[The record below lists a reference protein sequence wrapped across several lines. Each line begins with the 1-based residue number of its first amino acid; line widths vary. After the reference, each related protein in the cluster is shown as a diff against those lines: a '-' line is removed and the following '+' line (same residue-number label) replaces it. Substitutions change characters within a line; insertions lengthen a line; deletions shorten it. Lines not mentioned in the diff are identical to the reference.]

1 VSPSAP
7 DFGAA
12 TMTSSPLVLEHVT
25 KRFGGLVAVESVT
38 VAVEPGK
45 ITGLIGPNGAGKTTI
60 FNVVSGHLAPT
71 TGRIVA
77 LGHDITGWSPHAICR
92 LGLCVT
98 HQIVRPFPD
107 LSVLENVM
115 VGAAFGGGARIAAHD
130 SRREAMAV
138 LDFAGLAA
146 RAEQPASALTLAHR
160 KRLEIARALATRPSV
175 LLLDE
180 VLAGLTP
187 SEVAQAVT
195 LVREICARGIT
206 IVMIEHV
213 MHAVMNLS
221 HRVLV
226 LNYGRL
232 IADGTPAEVTGNRE
246 VIEAYLG
253 TGLDDMVPGESAG
266 RRSAGS
272 EETRHD

>member
-1 VSPSAP
+1 V
-7 DFGAA
+7 
-12 TMTSSPLVLEHVT
+12 SPLVLEHVT
-25 KRFGGLVAVESVT
+25 KAFGGLVAVHDVSVSI
-38 VAVEPGK
+38 EPGK

-60 FNVVSGHLAPT
+60 FGVISGRFAPT
-71 TGRIVA
+71 SGRITA
-77 LGHDITGWSPHAICR
+77 LGRNTTGWSPHAVCR

-98 HQIVRPFPD
+98 HQIVRPFAD

-115 VGAAFGGGARIAAHD
+115 VGASFGGAGRLAGQDA
-130 SRREAMAV
+130 RREAMAV
-138 LDFAGLAA
+138 LEFAGLAA
-146 RAEQPASALTLAHR
+146 RAAQPASALTLAQR
-160 KRLEIARALATRPSV
+160 KRLEIARALATRPSI

-187 SEVAQAVT
+187 AEVDQALA

-232 IADGTPAEVTGNRE
+232 IADGTPAEVTGNRQ

-253 TGLDDMVPGESAG
+253 AG
-266 RRSAGS
+266 PEGNGA
-272 EETRHD
+272 

>member
-1 VSPSAP
+1 
-7 DFGAA
+7 
-12 TMTSSPLVLEHVT
+12 MSSPLVLEHVT
-25 KRFGGLVAVESVT
+25 KRFGGLVAADDVT
-38 VAVEPGK
+38 VAIEPEK

-60 FNVVSGHLAPT
+60 FSVVSGRLAPT
-71 TGRIVA
+71 AGRVAA
-77 LGHDITGWSPHAICR
+77 LGRDITGWSPHAVCR

-98 HQIVRPFPD
+98 HQIVRPFAD

-115 VGAAFGGGARIAAHD
+115 VGAAFGGGARTVAHD
-130 SRREAMAV
+130 ARREATAV
-138 LDFAGLAA
+138 LEFAGLAA
-146 RAEQPASALTLAHR
+146 RAEQPASALTLAQR

-187 SEVAQAVT
+187 SEVVQAVT
-195 LVREICARGIT
+195 LVREICARGVT

-253 TGLDDMVPGESAG
+253 AGAGETAY
-266 RRSAGS
+266 
-272 EETRHD
+272 D

>member
-1 VSPSAP
+1 
-7 DFGAA
+7 
-12 TMTSSPLVLEHVT
+12 MTSTPLALEHVT
-25 KRFGGLVAVESVT
+25 KRFGGLVAADDVT

-60 FNVVSGHLAPT
+60 FGVVSGRLAPT
-71 TGRIVA
+71 SGRIAA
-77 LGHDITGWSPHAICR
+77 LGHDITGWSPHAVCR
-92 LGLCVT
+92 LGVCVT
-98 HQIVRPFPD
+98 HQIVRPFTD

-115 VGAAFGGGARIAAHD
+115 VGASFGGGARIAA
-130 SRREAMAV
+130 REARGEAMTI
-138 LDFAGLAA
+138 LEFAGLAA

-187 SEVAQAVT
+187 SEVVQAVT
-195 LVREICARGIT
+195 LVREICARGVT

-253 TGLDDMVPGESAG
+253 VGA
-266 RRSAGS
+266 
-272 EETRHD
+272 EETTHD

>member
-1 VSPSAP
+1 
-7 DFGAA
+7 
-12 TMTSSPLVLEHVT
+12 MTSNKPLALEHVT
-25 KRFGGLVAVESVT
+25 KRFGGLVAVENVT
-38 VAVEPGK
+38 VAIEPGK
-45 ITGLIGPNGAGKTTI
+45 ITGLIGPNGAGKTTM
-60 FNVVSGHLAPT
+60 FGVVSGRLAPT
-71 TGRIVA
+71 SGRIVA
-77 LGHDITGWSPHAICR
+77 LGHDITGWSPHAVCR
-92 LGLCVT
+92 LGVCVT
-98 HQIVRPFPD
+98 HQIVRPFTE
-107 LSVLENVM
+107 LTVLENVM
-115 VGAAFGGGARIAAHD
+115 VGASFGGGARIAARQAR
-130 SRREAMAV
+130 SEAMAIV
-138 LDFAGLAA
+138 EFAGLAA

-187 SEVAQAVT
+187 SEVAQAVA
-195 LVREICARGIT
+195 LVREICAGGIT

-253 TGLDDMVPGESAG
+253 AGVDDMAAGESAA
-266 RRSAGS
+266 RRSAGT
-272 EETRHD
+272 EETAHD

>member
-1 VSPSAP
+1 
-7 DFGAA
+7 
-12 TMTSSPLVLEHVT
+12 MTESLVLEHVT
-25 KRFGGLVAVESVT
+25 VRFGGLVAVDAVS

-60 FNVVSGHLAPT
+60 FSVISGRLRPT
-71 TGRIVA
+71 AGRIVA
-77 LGHDITGWSPHAICR
+77 LGRDITGWSPHAVCR
-92 LGLCVT
+92 HGVCVT
-98 HQIVRPFPD
+98 HQIVRPFAD

-115 VGAAFGGGARIAAHD
+115 VGAAFGGGARVEAR
-130 SRREAMAV
+130 SVQTEAMAV
-138 LDFAGLAA
+138 LEFAGLAA
-146 RAEQPASALTLAHR
+146 RADLPAASLTLAQR
-160 KRLEIARALATRPSV
+160 KRLEIARALATRPAV

-187 SEVAQAVT
+187 AEVAQAAG
-195 LVREICARGIT
+195 LVRQISARGTT

-232 IADGTPAEVTGNRE
+232 IADGTPAEVTGNPE

-253 TGLDDMVPGESAG
+253 VGAQTG
-266 RRSAGS
+266 
-272 EETRHD
+272 EEPLHD

>member
-1 VSPSAP
+1 VTTAVKAP
-7 DFGAA
+7 LTLDG
-12 TMTSSPLVLEHVT
+12 VT
-25 KRFGGLVAVESVT
+25 KRFGGLVAVEDVT
-38 VAVEPGK
+38 VAIEPGT
-45 ITGLIGPNGAGKTTI
+45 ITGLIGPNGAGKTTMFGLI
-60 FNVVSGHLAPT
+60 SGRLAPT
-71 TGRIVA
+71 SGRIEA

-92 LGLCVT
+92 LGVCVT
-98 HQIVRPFPD
+98 HQIVRPFAD
-107 LSVLENVM
+107 LSVMDNVL
-115 VGAAFGGGARIAAHD
+115 VGASFGGGARVGAAD
-130 SRREAMAV
+130 ARREAAAV
-138 LDFAGLAA
+138 LEFAGLAA
-146 RAEQPASALTLAHR
+146 RADQPAGALTLAHR

-180 VLAGLTP
+180 VLAGLTS
-187 SEVAQAVT
+187 SEIAQAVT

-232 IADGTPAEVTGNRE
+232 IADGTPAEVTNNRA

-253 TGLDDMVPGESAG
+253 AGSGAESHPGSAG
-266 RRSAGS
+266 RDGRG
-272 EETRHD
+272 

>member
-1 VSPSAP
+1 MITAVRAP
-7 DFGAA
+7 LTLRGI
-12 TMTSSPLVLEHVT
+12 T
-25 KRFGGLVAVESVT
+25 KRFGGLVAVEDVSV
-38 VAVEPGK
+38 AFEPGT

-60 FNVVSGHLAPT
+60 FSLISGHLAPT
-71 TGRIVA
+71 SGRIEA
-77 LGHDITGWSPHAICR
+77 LGYDITGWPPHRICR
-92 LGLCVT
+92 LGVCVT
-98 HQIVRPFPD
+98 HQIVRPFAD
-107 LSVLENVM
+107 LSVMDNVL
-115 VGAAFGGGARIAAHD
+115 VGASFGGGVRVGADAAH
-130 SRREAMAV
+130 REAAAV
-138 LDFAGLAA
+138 LEFAGLAA
-146 RAEQPASALTLAHR
+146 RAHQPAGALTLAQR

-187 SEVAQAVT
+187 SEVAQAVA
-195 LVREICARGIT
+195 LVREICGRGIT

-232 IADGTPAEVTGNRE
+232 IADGTPASVTANPA

-253 TGLDDMVPGESAG
+253 VDDRA
-266 RRSAGS
+266 
-272 EETRHD
+272 ETRGG

>member
-1 VSPSAP
+1 
-7 DFGAA
+7 
-12 TMTSSPLVLEHVT
+12 MTSSPLVLEHVT
-25 KRFGGLVAVESVT
+25 KRFGGLVAVENVN
-38 VAVEPGK
+38 VEIEPGK

-60 FNVVSGHLAPT
+60 FGVISGRFAPT
-71 TGRIVA
+71 AGRIVA

-107 LSVLENVM
+107 LTVLENVM
-115 VGAAFGGGARIAAHD
+115 VGAAFGGGARVAAHD
-130 SRREAMAV
+130 ARREAIAV
-138 LDFAGLAA
+138 LEFAGLAV
-146 RAEQPASALTLAHR
+146 RADQAASALTLAQR

-187 SEVAQAVT
+187 SEVVQAVT

-232 IADGTPAEVTGNRE
+232 IADGTPADVTGNRE
-246 VIEAYLG
+246 VIAAYLG
-253 TGLDDMVPGESAG
+253 TGPQEAHLWPAPQAQDAAG
-266 RRSAGS
+266 GPAQTG
-272 EETRHD
+272 EETLHD

>member
-1 VSPSAP
+1 MPSAP
-7 DFGAA
+7 AGAPA
-12 TMTSSPLVLEHVT
+12 PLALEHVT
-25 KRFGGLVAVESVT
+25 KRFGGLVAVEDIT
-38 VAVEPGK
+38 VAIEPGK

-60 FNVVSGHLAPT
+60 FNAISGRFAPT
-71 TGRIVA
+71 AGRIVA
-77 LGHDITGWSPHAICR
+77 LGHDITGWSPHAVCR

-107 LSVLENVM
+107 LSVLENVI
-115 VGAAFGGGARIAAHD
+115 VGAAFGGGGRVAARDA
-130 SRREAMAV
+130 RREATAV
-138 LDFAGLAA
+138 LEFAGLAA
-146 RAEQPASALTLAHR
+146 RAEQPASALTLAQR

-187 SEVAQAVT
+187 SEVVQAVA
-195 LVREICARGIT
+195 LVRQISARGTT

-232 IADGTPAEVTGNRE
+232 IADGTPAEVTGNPE

-253 TGLDDMVPGESAG
+253 PA
-266 RRSAGS
+266 A
-272 EETRHD
+272 EETSHD

>member
-1 VSPSAP
+1 VTASP
-7 DFGAA
+7 
-12 TMTSSPLVLEHVT
+12 PLQLQHVT
-25 KRFGGLVAVESVT
+25 KRFGGLIAVDDVT
-38 VAVEPGK
+38 VSIQPGQ
-45 ITGLIGPNGAGKTTI
+45 ITGLIGPNGAGKTTLFGVI
-60 FNVVSGHLAPT
+60 SGRFAPT
-71 TGRIVA
+71 RGRVDA
-77 LGHDITGWSPHAICR
+77 LGRDVTGWSPHAICR
-92 LGLCVT
+92 LGVCVT
-98 HQIVRPFPD
+98 HQIVRPFAD

-115 VGAAFGGGARIAAHD
+115 VGAAFGGAGRLEAGAAKN
-130 SRREAMAV
+130 EAMAV
-138 LDFAGLAA
+138 LEFAGLAA
-146 RAEQPASALTLAHR
+146 RAALPASALTLAQR

-187 SEVAQAVT
+187 TEVSHAVT
-195 LVREICARGIT
+195 LVRAICARGTT

-232 IADGTPAEVTGNRE
+232 IADGTPDEVTRDRQ

-253 TGLDDMVPGESAG
+253 AGATTGGAHG
-266 RRSAGS
+266 
-272 EETRHD
+272 